1 MSATVAGEREFLNS
15 LEYPQIDSP
24 WEQAVRRAAV
34 NAVHGFLPPRAA
46 VLELGCADGYMTSLL
61 APLASRHIV
70 VDAVPAF
77 IAEAKKIAPPGV
89 EFVDSLF
96 EEYEPAEPFDL
107 VVMSFVLEHV
117 LDPVAL
123 MSRARAWL
131 KPHTGRVL
139 MTVPNRRS
147 MSRLLAR
154 SMGLVRELEDLTEND
169 LSHGHRRCYDRA
181 SFDRDVEAAGLEAVA
196 RGGLVVKPFAN
207 FQLDRM
213 IRDGILGRPQLDG
226 LEKLGAEYPDAC
238 AALYTVAR

>member
-1 MSATVAGEREFLNS
+1 MSTTVADERAFLNS
-15 LEYPQIDSP
+15 LEYPQIHSP
-24 WEQAVRRAAV
+24 WERAVRRAGV
-34 NAVHGFLPPRAA
+34 NAVRGYLPPKAA
-46 VLELGCADGYMTSLL
+46 ILELGCADGYMTSLL
-61 APLASRHIV
+61 AELAGRHVV

-96 EEYEPAEPFDL
+96 EEYEPAEPYDL
-107 VVMSFVLEHV
+107 VVMSFILEHV

-123 MSRARAWL
+123 MARARAWL

-147 MSRLLAR
+147 LSRLLAR
-154 SMGLVRELEDLTEND
+154 AMGLVRELEDLTEND
-169 LSHGHRRCYDRA
+169 LAHGHRRCYDRV
-181 SFDRDVEAAGLEAVA
+181 SFDRDVEKAGLEAVA

-213 IRDGILGRPQLDG
+213 IQDGILGREQLDG
-226 LEKLGAEYPDAC
+226 LEKLGAEFPDAC
-238 AALYTVAR
+238 AAIYTVAR